1 MSRKATLALWAIPSS
16 AKWSLSKLGVD
27 ITIPEDAQPKS
38 RDEAALQH
46 AITVGAIAASSIV
59 IGPLGLVLA
68 GIVAIVKIK
77 NLLTHTYG
85 E

>member
-1 MSRKATLALWAIPSS
+1 MSHKATLALWAIPSS
-16 AKWSLSKLGVD
+16 AKWSLSKLGID
-27 ITIPEDAQPKS
+27 ISIPEDAVPKS

-46 AITVGAIAASSIV
+46 AITVGAIAASSII
-59 IGPLGLVLA
+59 IGPIGLVAALVVGA
-68 GIVAIVKIK
+68 VKVK